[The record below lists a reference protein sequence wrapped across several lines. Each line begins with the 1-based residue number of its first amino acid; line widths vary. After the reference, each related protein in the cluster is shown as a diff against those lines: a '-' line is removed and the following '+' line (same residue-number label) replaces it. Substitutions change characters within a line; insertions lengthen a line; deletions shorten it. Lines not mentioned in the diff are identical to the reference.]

1 MSNIEFLDQFSKIK
15 VLADPRRLKII
26 QLLMAKPASLTQ
38 LGQMLGQH
46 PARIRH
52 HIQKLEEAG
61 LIELDEITITRGV
74 TEKFYKAKAGAYLLQ
89 KMILPEDSTRKTII
103 ISGSHDLAVDMLCRD
118 LETNFNILTLPNGSL
133 NGMIALRQGLC
144 HLCGSHL
151 KDADGEYNKPY
162 VRHLL
167 SDHDPIM
174 ITLADRQQ
182 GLMMAADNPKG
193 ITGLED
199 LPREDI
205 RIINRQPGSGTR
217 QWLDT
222 HLKEKGIPASK
233 INGYSDSVKTHTE
246 VARMVASGKADV
258 GLGLQAS
265 AMQFQLAFIPLFLER
280 YDLITDRLN
289 LETSSPILDHIQSS
303 SFRKVLSN
311 YPGYENTHTGE
322 QIFI

>member
-1 MSNIEFLDQFSKIK
+1 MSNIELLDQFSKIK

-61 LIELDEITITRGV
+61 LIELNEITITRGV

-205 RIINRQPGSGTR
+205 RFINRQHGSGTR

-222 HLKEKGIPASK
+222 NLVDKGIPASK
-233 INGYSDSVKTHTE
+233 ISGYTDSVKTHTE